1 MEEIEEN
8 KHKVTREIE
17 MIEETSAKKQDP
29 QEIYTTEVLTEKQS
43 EK

>member
-1 MEEIEEN
+1 M
-8 KHKVTREIE
+8 TREIE
-17 MIEETSAKKQDP
+17 VIDEPSAKKQDP